1 MTAIFDVV
9 VDNAELNVLGPPSQI
24 DLAVDIGQQGV
35 RGTKVFAGSGDPNTL
50 VVPFV
55 TNPLDADLY
64 INVAGGGSYGWLYQY
79 NGSTW
84 NSLLRMQPPVYSA
97 TYALTASVG
106 AGTFSIPLSSI
117 VPSGMTTPPAANFI
131 INLQPIH
138 SSAAVIT
145 IVNNSKAIVSNNL
158 QFNVKLLEYSG
169 GSFSNFTGT
178 MNIDIR
184 IAVV

>member
-9 VDNAELNVLGPPSQI
+9 VDNAELSVLGPPSQI

-79 NGSTW
+79 DGSTW

-117 VPSGMTTPPAANFI
+117 VP
-131 INLQPIH
+131 
-138 SSAAVIT
+138 
-145 IVNNSKAIVSNNL
+145 VNKV
-158 QFNVKLLEYSG
+158 
-169 GSFSNFTGT
+169 
-178 MNIDIR
+178 
-184 IAVV
+184 